1 MGARIRSLRLERGLS
16 QAQVAE
22 GMLSASYVSLVESG
36 RRQPA
41 SSALNHIAERLGVD
55 TGFLRDGIDAEVRRR
70 ARLASPDAHRA
81 HR

>member
-1 MGARIRSLRLERGLS
+1 
-16 QAQVAE
+16 
-22 GMLSASYVSLVESG
+22 MLSASAVSRVESG

-70 ARLASPDAHRA
+70 ARLARA
-81 HR
+81 GAAKLHPS